1 MLRIITIGQ
10 TTETLALKFDIGK
23 SEARQLGKRDER
35 KGEERQSKDCLIGE
49 WSQEYENPS

>member
-49 WSQEYENPS
+49 